1 MTASLQSIFTLG
13 TLLTT
18 LRLAIPIALAAVGV
32 TICERAGVL
41 NLGVEGMMLMGAIS
55 AVAGSHFTGSPWF
68 GVLLATL
75 VGGLTGLLHGLLCL
89 RFRGN
94 QTVSGVGINLAA
106 SGLTVVICKAIWGN
120 DGMSGQVAQ
129 IQPIDVPL
137 LCRIPVLGRFFQ
149 GQSPFLYL
157 TVLLVFLVWYA
168 FYYSSYGLRLR
179 AIGDHPLAVQSV
191 GVNVTRYRYAAVV
204 LSGMLAGLGCAYL
217 SIVQNSLFVSEMVAG
232 RGFLAI
238 AANIFGGWDPF
249 GAFLASLL
257 FAFAQALRL
266 NLAGLN
272 IPDQFIQM
280 LPYAITLIGLILI
293 GSRRKAKG
301 PEAIGALI
309 D

>member
-1 MTASLQSIFTLG
+1 
-13 TLLTT
+13 
-18 LRLAIPIALAAVGV
+18 
-32 TICERAGVL
+32 
-41 NLGVEGMMLMGAIS
+41 
-55 AVAGSHFTGSPWF
+55 
-68 GVLLATL
+68 
-75 VGGLTGLLHGLLCL
+75 
-89 RFRGN
+89 
-94 QTVSGVGINLAA
+94 
-106 SGLTVVICKAIWGN
+106 
-120 DGMSGQVAQ
+120 MSGQVAQ